1 MNFECPLIEIGGA
14 PYERG
19 TQYGE
24 AAKER
29 IARGLAHY
37 TEQLGKSGFT
47 RERIHAV
54 AREYLPV
61 MRDFEPD
68 YVREM
73 EGIAA
78 GAGIKI
84 EDVAFLNA
92 RTEIVKLGQN
102 KHLLDQLGLELKSDE
117 CTSALALPEATGT
130 GNVIHGQNWDWK
142 VDCAE
147 ASVVLRIK
155 RDDGPD
161 VLTFTEAGGLARSG
175 MNAGG
180 IVVTSNYLD
189 CERDYRSIGVPLLLA
204 RRKMLEASH
213 LALINRIVYASRR
226 SGSNNLMISH
236 VGGVAYDLECAP
248 DEIFVCL
255 PENGILT
262 HANHWE
268 SLAAQTKV
276 REMGMANT
284 PDSLV
289 RGIRIKQ
296 LLLAD
301 RGKLT
306 RASFKAVFLDDYQF
320 PYSICRPPRESVTM
334 PASATIAS
342 IVMEAAEGI
351 MELALLPALNPHYT
365 TFRLTMED
373 PEENRRRYKRVA

>member
-1 MNFECPLIEIGGA
+1 
-14 PYERG
+14 
-19 TQYGE
+19 
-24 AAKER
+24 
-29 IARGLAHY
+29 
-37 TEQLGKSGFT
+37 
-47 RERIHAV
+47 
-54 AREYLPV
+54 
-61 MRDFEPD
+61 
-68 YVREM
+68 
-73 EGIAA
+73 
-78 GAGIKI
+78 
-84 EDVAFLNA
+84 
-92 RTEIVKLGQN
+92 
-102 KHLLDQLGLELKSDE
+102 
-117 CTSALALPEATGT
+117 
-130 GNVIHGQNWDWK
+130 NWDWK